1 MFLDVSMTNYQKL
14 VKRYFIKEPELATWF
29 LKQVPTP
36 ADLRGLSVNEIQFLK
51 HRSPKLIGQFMAA
64 LQIGELIIKSPRVL
78 YGHAYSSALVGET
91 FVNEYAGEN
100 QETVTVLCTDVHN
113 EIIARR
119 QLFIGGQSQCA
130 LYPDQIY
137 RYALKNCA
145 SGVIIVH
152 NHPSGQIEPSDNDL
166 LMCQR
171 LEKAG
176 NTIGIHL
183 LDFLIIGNDKYYSWR
198 ENAADL

>member
-1 MFLDVSMTNYQKL
+1 MFLDVTMTNYRKL
-14 VKRYFIKEPELATWF
+14 VKQYFMAEPELATWF
-29 LKQVPTP
+29 LKRVPTA
-36 ADLRGLSVNEIQFLK
+36 ADFRCLSTNELRFLK
-51 HRSPKLIGQFMAA
+51 SRSPQLIGQFITA
-64 LQIGELIIKSPRVL
+64 LQLGALIVKSPHEL
-78 YGHAYSSALVGET
+78 YGHAYSSALVGKNFME
-91 FVNEYAGEN
+91 EYAGEK
-100 QETVTVLCTDVHN
+100 QESVTVLCTDVHN

-119 QLFIGGQSQCA
+119 QLFVGGRSQCC

-176 NTIGIHL
+176 NTIGIQL
-183 LDFLIIGNDKYYSWR
+183 LDFLIVGQERYYSWR
-198 ENAADL
+198 ETSVDL